1 MSVQTNYKALL
12 LVRLERLERV
22 ERHGPGQ
29 GLQGTE
35 RVCMAW
41 LSWFD
46 LARVPPTHC
55 LMRPPAP
62 RLMIEALHSRIVLS
76 AKSVYLVLSFFH
88 AFIMCVG
95 DRHHFSKPLY
105 SSTLCVCVCSSVRE
119 GGVSK
124 CVFLPVCMV

>member
-12 LVRLERLERV
+12 LVRLERV

-62 RLMIEALHSRIVLS
+62 RLMIEALHRKIVLS

-88 AFIMCVG
+88 TFIFRGAFFACAPIL
-95 DRHHFSKPLY
+95 S
-105 SSTLCVCVCSSVRE
+105 
-119 GGVSK
+119 
-124 CVFLPVCMV
+124 